1 MNNIVINN
9 EDFVIENQNCKI
21 DIKVSKLNLKIKGN
35 VSINN
40 FNLNQDL
47 ELNITVEKNSTL
59 NYYMFSNNNF
69 TNKSIKIDNYSN
81 SKTNFNYSFIN
92 DEDCKVVINN
102 NILEDNI
109 HSDIKVRGVCFK
121 NSNSIIDSNGYV
133 KEDTLNNEFNED
145 LRGLNLENGFIK
157 INPNMYIDSND
168 VIANHNTTIGNI
180 NKDYLFYLNSKG
192 IEDKQAT
199 NLIIN
204 GFIKSILN
212 EYMNDIIE
220 SQK

>member
-157 INPNMYIDSND
+157 IKPNMYIDSND

>member
-133 KEDTLNNEFNED
+133 KEDTFNNEFNED